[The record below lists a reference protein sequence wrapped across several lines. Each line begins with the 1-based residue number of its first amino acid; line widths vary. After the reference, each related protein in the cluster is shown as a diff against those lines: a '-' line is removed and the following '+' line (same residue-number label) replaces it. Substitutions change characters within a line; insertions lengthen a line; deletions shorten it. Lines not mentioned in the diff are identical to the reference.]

1 MDGELG
7 GPLDRGMMRVGERSG
22 WDDRQPTTAHA
33 QQDGGARRVAT
44 RGKPAHVV
52 GSAILTLQHQ
62 KGGLS
67 RASTLVAPD
76 RMTTVLFEFSPVHC
90 PKHRTCQTLR
100 MLRANCYALMKAR
113 RGRDTPRDTE
123 WLACSRR
130 RSKRAP
136 EVRSVRARRP
146 GQSQTAATMHGA
158 VTIPST
164 RPVAINDM
172 PSARLQNHARL
183 RCDP

>member
-1 MDGELG
+1 MAGELG
-7 GPLDRGMMRVGERSG
+7 GPLERGLMRVAERSG
-22 WDDRQPTTAHA
+22 RNDRQPTTAHA

-44 RGKPAHVV
+44 RGKPAHVL

-123 WLACSRR
+123 WLACSRT
-130 RSKRAP
+130 RSRGP
-136 EVRSVRARRP
+136 FRARGGLVRVKLQP
-146 GQSQTAATMHGA
+146 LCTGRLQSRARGRLRS
-158 VTIPST
+158 TIC
-164 RPVAINDM
+164 